1 MTCFGTKKKKKH
13 LFPTTHPTT
22 LCRDF
27 LDHSQKTPTRPQF
40 VRVQTTPEE
49 QKKGRSPT
57 TSPMTTHSPWIPPP
71 GDKESFMYPHELFC
85 RDEHRILVRSADHK
99 KGGSLTS
106 LLRAVHSRV
115 RNEKSFM
122 YPYELFCKDGHET
135 AGKY

>member
-57 TSPMTTHSPWIPPP
+57 TSLMTTHSPWIPPP
-71 GDKESFMYPHELFC
+71 GDGESFMYPHELFC

-99 KGGSLTS
+99 KGGVSHLPPS
-106 LLRAVHSRV
+106 CRAFPS

-122 YPYELFCKDGHET
+122 YPHELFCRNRH
-135 AGKY
+135 